1 MRNLY
6 ILLALSI
13 GFFNVSQSVS
23 TTENNYNSQ
32 KNTGVNSGSTTYN
45 RLFACTPV
53 ATFSEDF
60 NTIAIPNL
68 PTCWENRNGGTVST
82 QAADANSS
90 PNALY
95 MASPSDDKD
104 KQAIV
109 AMPTVSN
116 LSAGTHRLR
125 FSMRAVSTLGGVIE
139 VGTLANS
146 LNPNTFDVITSITA
160 SSFTYQSY
168 IVAPGIINGKETL
181 AFRHTGKPTSGVL
194 IDDVVWEPIPLC
206 IAPTG
211 INAVSFAPTSA
222 AITWNTPTTT
232 PINYDVYLS
241 TSNVAPT
248 DNTTSFAS
256 AVATPYTATGL
267 AAGTTYN
274 VWVRTNCGTNGK
286 SSWSAVQQL
295 TTACSGA
302 ALPYALNFDAVTAPA
317 VPNCVT
323 IQNVNNDN
331 RSWQTAPA
339 PIGYTG
345 NVMSYI
351 FNPSSI
357 ANDWFFTQGL
367 NLTAGKSYILSYKF
381 GNNSTAFTEKLKVA
395 FGTSASA
402 NSMVNV
408 IADYPAVNDNFPRV
422 HKIRFTAPTSG
433 VYFVGFQVYSA
444 ANQFQLYVDEISVNE
459 ATVAPTTANTCVNVT
474 VPRID
479 EQSNTKWMALVDAA
493 GNIIGEINGNGNNLG
508 DVTAKVYRNSGPLRK
523 DFYGRYYLDRNI
535 EITPTRQPT
544 TPVSVRLYFTA
555 TEFTALRTE
564 PNSNVASFTGV
575 SIFKNN
581 DACGAKL
588 NGGAA
593 KLTTTTAQYESDFVS
608 TFSVNSF
615 SSFYFA
621 ASSYSALP
629 ATIVSFS
636 GSRQGNA
643 NNLRWTV
650 AQEVDILEYEVER
663 SDNNGTGWYK
673 VGNIVAVGNTT
684 SQHSYGFTDQGITGL
699 KQLYRLRQVDRS
711 GVAKLSTIVSISSAK
726 PTKLVLSSLF
736 PNPAASRLNMV
747 IDAPQKDNILL
758 EVLDAVGRTI
768 KWQKN
773 AVEAGSNTIQLNVS
787 NLAMGTYFI
796 RVSCANNCETTNTK
810 FVKE

>member
-6 ILLALSI
+6 ILLALSM

-23 TTENNYNSQ
+23 TTENNHNSQ
-32 KNTGVNSGSTTYN
+32 ENTSINAASTNYN

-53 ATFSEDF
+53 ASFSEDF
-60 NTIAIPNL
+60 NAVTTPNL

-82 QAADANSS
+82 QAADANSA

-95 MASPSDDKD
+95 MASPSDK
-104 KQAIV
+104 KENQAVV

-139 VGTLANS
+139 IGTLANS
-146 LNPNTFDVITSITA
+146 LNPNTFDAIATVTA

-168 IVAPGIINGKETL
+168 IVAPGTINGKETL
-181 AFRHTGKPTSGVL
+181 AFRHTGLPTSGVL

-206 IAPTG
+206 TAPTG
-211 INAVSFAPTSA
+211 INAASFAPTTA
-222 AITWNTPTTT
+222 VITWTAPTTT
-232 PINYDVYLS
+232 PVNYDVYLS
-241 TSNVAPT
+241 TSSVAPT
-248 DNTTSFAS
+248 DNTTPFAS
-256 AVATPYTATGL
+256 AVTTPYN
-267 AAGTTYN
+267 AAGLTAATTYN

-286 SSWSAVQQL
+286 SSWSVVQQF
-295 TTACSGA
+295 TTACGGA
-302 ALPYALNFDAVTAPA
+302 SLPYTMNFDGVTAPA
-317 VPNCVT
+317 LPNCIT
-323 IQNVNNDN
+323 TQNVNNDN
-331 RSWQTAPA
+331 RTWQTAPA

-351 FNPSSI
+351 FSTGSA

-367 NLTAGKSYILSYKF
+367 NLTAGRSYILSYKF

-408 IADYPAVNDNFPRV
+408 IADYPTINDNFPRV
-422 HKIRFTAPTSG
+422 HKIRFTAPTTG

-444 ANQFQLYVDEISVNE
+444 ANQFQLYVDEISVTE
-459 ATVAPTTANTCVNVT
+459 AIVAPTTANTCVNVT

-508 DVTAKVYRNSGPLRK
+508 DVTAKVFRNSGPLRK
-523 DFYGRYYLDRNI
+523 DYYGRYYLDRNI
-535 EITPTRQPT
+535 EITPTTQPT
-544 TPVSVRLYFTA
+544 TPVSVRLYFTSA
-555 TEFTALRTE
+555 EYAALRSE
-564 PNSNVASFTGV
+564 PNSNVTSFTGV
-575 SIFKNN
+575 SVFKNN

-588 NGGAA
+588 SGGAT
-593 KLTTTTAQYESDFVS
+593 KLTTTTTQYESDFVS
-608 TFSVNSF
+608 TFNVSSF

-621 ASSYSALP
+621 ASAYSALP

-663 SDNNGTGWYK
+663 SDNNGAGWAK
-673 VGNIVAVGNTT
+673 VGTVVAIGNTT

-699 KQLYRLRQVDRS
+699 KQLYRLRQVDKS

-768 KWQKN
+768 KAQRT

-787 NLAMGTYFI
+787 NLTMGTYFI
-796 RVSCANNCETTNTK
+796 RVSCTNNCETTITK